1 MRVALICAALLA
13 LAACG
18 QGDTSSSG
26 VMDEIRQAEAEDAA
40 AAQRAAANGE
50 EFLVAAKGRQGARTR
65 PSGLVYQFVTHGSD
79 QRLARPGP
87 ADYVLVHYEGKLPDG
102 TVFDSSVRRGRPAEF
117 ALNEVVPGF
126 SEAIQLM
133 RPGDELIA
141 TFPGN
146 LGYGAEGSPPR
157 IPPNAALEF
166 RIELLAFRDQR
177 GRIVEGPRARP
188 R

>member
-1 MRVALICAALLA
+1 MRFAVIAAAALLA

-18 QGDTSSSG
+18 EQNDSG
-26 VMDEIRQAEAEDAA
+26 VMDEIREAEKSDAA
-40 AAQRAAANGE
+40 AAERAVADGAS
-50 EFLVAAKGRQGARTR
+50 FLEAAKGRTGARTR
-65 PSGLVYQFVTHGSD
+65 PSGLVYEFVRQGSN
-79 QRLARPGP
+79 QRLPRPS
-87 ADYVLVHYEGKLPDG
+87 ATAYVLVHYEGKLPDG
-102 TVFDSSVRRGRPAEF
+102 TVFDSSIRRGRPAEF
-117 ALNEVVPGF
+117 ALNEVVRGF

-141 TFPGN
+141 TFPGE

-166 RIELLAFRDQR
+166 RIQLLALRTDD
-177 GRIVEGPRARP
+177 GRIIEAPGTRR